1 MKGEK
6 RFSCLMLIGAVLLL
20 VGTFN
25 IVPLNEL
32 TISSP
37 GGYPVFI
44 GLLAVALAALIVFGK
59 HEETDEKVFQPV
71 IVAFIVMLVLYVLG
85 IIYFHYTAATL
96 LFLFAG
102 IFYLNRKNWKRALL
116 IAYISTFMILLIF
129 KYLFKVIMP

>member
-6 RFSCLMLIGAVLLL
+6 KFSYLMVMITVVLFLGALR
-20 VGTFN
+20 
-25 IVPLNEL
+25 IVSFEEL

-37 GGYPVFI
+37 GGYPSFI
-44 GLLAVALAALIVFGK
+44 GLLAVFLAVLIALGK

-71 IVAFIVMLVLYVLG
+71 IVASIVMLVLYVVA

-116 IAYISTFMILLIF
+116 IAYISTFVILLIF
-129 KYLFKVIMP
+129 KCLFKVIMP